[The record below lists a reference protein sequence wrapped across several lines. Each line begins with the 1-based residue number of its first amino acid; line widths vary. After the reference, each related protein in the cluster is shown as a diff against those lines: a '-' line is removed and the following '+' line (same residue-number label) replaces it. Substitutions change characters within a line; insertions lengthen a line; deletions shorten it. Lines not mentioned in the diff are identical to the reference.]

1 MKGEG
6 TDVVDSV
13 TIQYKYVGPC
23 ECPDNIDFCEWKFS
37 TSTSHM
43 SIITGLEEYSE
54 YLFKIVA
61 SNLAG
66 DSAPMEM
73 NVTTSS
79 SGKHVKIIKSAFVM
93 QLNFLF
99 NLAPDGVPESLNIT
113 AFNLT
118 SITITWDEV
127 KCINRN
133 SNITGYMIKY
143 NGTNAATSTHQFIA
157 SQLFPSTN
165 YIFQIAAMS
174 SHGIG
179 PYSNITTA
187 STSSPLSNVVL

>member
-23 ECPDNIDFCEWKFS
+23 ECPDNTDFCDWKSS

-61 SNLAG
+61 SNPAG

-73 NVTTSS
+73 NVTTLP
-79 SGKHVKIIKSAFVM
+79 SGKHVKIIKSVSVM
-93 QLNFLF
+93 
-99 NLAPDGVPESLNIT
+99 
-113 AFNLT
+113 
-118 SITITWDEV
+118 
-127 KCINRN
+127 
-133 SNITGYMIKY
+133 
-143 NGTNAATSTHQFIA
+143 
-157 SQLFPSTN
+157 
-165 YIFQIAAMS
+165 
-174 SHGIG
+174 
-179 PYSNITTA
+179 
-187 STSSPLSNVVL
+187 